1 MTWAGEAGAQSGLFV
16 WTNDGS
22 PDKLTG
28 IPGQVVIFDNNSVPK
43 TYNQAALTGVE
54 PLSINQIG
62 DVNTFGV
69 VTGGFLGWNGSQW
82 VPLTPTGAGGSRAYA
97 TGSINTTATSSTT
110 YVSVP
115 NSILTIPSGSWH
127 CLFSAGAGHNKNAQ
141 LVEAA
146 IFFNGVE
153 VIQSARGIGGQAD
166 NRGNFNVQ
174 GLVSGS
180 GVVEVRYRQTSGAGG
195 GPLGTIYRR
204 LLVIN
209 EIDIMTNG

>member
-1 MTWAGEAGAQSGLFV
+1 MSWPGEAGSAMSGLYTY
-16 WTNDGS
+16 TNDGS
-22 PDKLTG
+22 PGNVSGFQDDVLLWKNGLPIFIPQPSITG
-28 IPGQVVIFDNNSVPK
+28 I
-43 TYNQAALTGVE
+43 A

-82 VPLTPTGAGGSRAYA
+82 VPLTPTGGGGSRAYA
-97 TGSINTTATSSTT
+97 TGSIVTTATSSTT
-110 YVSVP
+110 YVAVP
-115 NSILTIPSGSWH
+115 NTTLTIPSGNWH

-146 IFFNGVE
+146 VFFNGVE
-153 VIQSARGIGGQAD
+153 VIQSARGVGGQAD

-174 GLVSGS
+174 GLINGS
-180 GVVEVRYRQTSGAGG
+180 GVVQVRYRQTSIAGG

-204 LLVIN
+204 LLVID